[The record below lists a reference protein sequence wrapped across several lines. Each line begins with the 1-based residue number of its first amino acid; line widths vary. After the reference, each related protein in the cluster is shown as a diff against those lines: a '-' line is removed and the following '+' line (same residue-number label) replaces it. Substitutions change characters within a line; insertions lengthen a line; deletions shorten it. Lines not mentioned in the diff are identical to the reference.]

1 MKKRKLL
8 VLTSLFLMVVMLLS
22 SCATHRMMMD
32 GEQYRDTAPTPT
44 SAAAVEALL
53 GAARESNCEEL
64 VYLTDIVIDGSD
76 SHKKHIVYNLATNAV
91 VLTVTETLTTRVD
104 VELHEGYNENAY
116 FTVKTTSWQMVE
128 SVPDNYTYKTA
139 LCAANGSVVAEAEGL
154 LNVQTEFDLLAFDG
168 KCYRM
173 DQDGAIAHAFD
184 LGDFAQLPELTGKAN
199 DRYFYGDDDG
209 LVILYDD
216 TCKMLTHYQA
226 PSDALFV
233 MSNQLEN
240 GNVLVQYLITETE
253 ESKDYTFIVSNNSG
267 GIPKGKYTLVTKLI
281 KKSGKV
287 KDLNLDWIL
296 MNVMNNEQGDLA
308 EMMGYARGYDN
319 LAIAFEIVDERIED
333 EMSKFKLVKVS
344 NSGKVKGEIKQ
355 VIEGQIALNFDF
367 IGTNRWVARDVS
379 EREFLINE
387 KGKVIGEVTG
397 AEDSNAVYF
406 IVAGKLYD
414 YDLNM
419 VYDYEAAKQHIYD
432 GDDGIMRHGVL
443 LEDEDGAV
451 VCYANIGATPIIDK
465 DAAREI
471 VTIAQNYFVVADRT
485 DPSNVKYDV
494 YNDVG
499 TKLITLDYLPDDVAT
514 FDGMCLLQ
522 YISADGKCVYYRLD
536 VGVD

>member
-8 VLTSLFLMVVMLLS
+8 ILTSLLLVVVMLLS
-22 SCATHRMMMD
+22 GCATHRMMTD
-32 GEQYRDTAPTPT
+32 GEQYRDTALTPT

-53 GAARESNCEEL
+53 GASYENNCEEL
-64 VYLTDIVIDGSD
+64 VYLSDIVIDGED

-104 VELHEGYNENAY
+104 VELHEGYGENAF

-128 SVPDNYTYKTA
+128 SAPDNYTYKTA
-139 LCAANGSVVAEAEGL
+139 LCAASGAVIAEAE
-154 LNVQTEFDLLAFDG
+154 DLLDIQCALDLIVFDS

-173 DQDGAIAHAFD
+173 DEDGAMEHAFD
-184 LGDFAQLPELTGKAN
+184 LGDFAALPELTGKAN
-199 DRYFYGDDDG
+199 NRYFYANEEGV
-209 LVILYDD
+209 VILYDD

-240 GNVLVQYLITETE
+240 GNVLVQYLMTETE
-253 ESKDYTFIVSNNSG
+253 ESKDYSFIVSNNTG

-287 KDLNLDWIL
+287 KDLKLDWL
-296 MNVMNNEQGDLA
+296 LVEVMNNEQGDLA

-319 LAIAFEIVDERIED
+319 LAIACEIVDGRIEYSV
-333 EMSKFKLVKVS
+333 SKFKLVKVS

-355 VIEGQIALNFDF
+355 VIEGQMALNIDF
-367 IGTNRWVARDVS
+367 IGENRWVMQDVA
-379 EREFLINE
+379 EREFLIDE

-397 AEDSNAVYF
+397 SENVNAVYF

-419 VYDYEAAKQHIYD
+419 VYDYEAAKQHLYD
-432 GDDGIMRHGVL
+432 GDDGVMRHGVL

-451 VCYANIGATPIIDK
+451 VCYANGAAASIIAK
-465 DAAREI
+465 DAPREI
-471 VTIAQNYFVVADRT
+471 VKVAQNYFVVKDST
-485 DPSNVKYDV
+485 DAQNVKYDV

-499 TKLITLDYLPDDVAT
+499 TKLVTLDNEPYRVTSFEGA
-514 FDGMCLLQ
+514 CLLR
-522 YISADGKCVYYRLD
+522 YMNADSEYVYYR
-536 VGVD
+536 VA